1 MGRPKKAKV
10 VEAVPELVEPEAPV
24 VALESSPTSETG
36 LFDDD
41 FPDLPDDIPVV
52 RPDDGIPPLDSGL
65 SPDEKQIFIKL
76 LNTYMP
82 LKQRAV
88 QLVKLASYV
97 DSKRAPV
104 ALRAIQEINVLCG
117 LSSDKPTEA
126 PTLFALPDGVSVS
139 VKVEKV
145 IK

>member
-82 LKQRAV
+82 LKKRAV
-88 QLVKLASYV
+88 QLTKLAMLI
-97 DSKRAPV
+97 DTKRAPV
-104 ALRAIQEINVLCG
+104 GLRAIQEINAICG
-117 LSSDKPTEA
+117 LSSDKPREA
-126 PTLFALPDGVSVS
+126 GPMFVLPANSKIAVLVNKGD
-139 VKVEKV
+139 K
-145 IK
+145 